1 MDNKAILENIIAD
14 RIPNYH
20 KDFPVVLFWSQKS
33 GCTSLLKWFF
43 FQIGVLDEATA
54 YNPWPHY
61 YEFEVYKSPE
71 YKEELTRCLLTQQKE
86 TLKLVRDPYR
96 RAVSQFL
103 ILSSA
108 KGNPQWEKEWEKVRD
123 FFYQDKGSKKG
134 ISFKQFLIYV
144 RDFPGSVDD
153 HFKPQYMEGE
163 ELFVQKHIYLEDYS
177 HHIRGLEKKYG
188 LKKSNLQE
196 LSNSS
201 HHFSKSMVL
210 KGNFANLEILQDTF
224 IDGNVPT
231 YESFY
236 NEETI
241 ALVNSVYQKDFEMYG
256 YKMKNKV

>member
-43 FQIGVLDEATA
+43 FQIGVLDEAMA

-71 YKEELTRCLLTQQKE
+71 YKEELIHCLLTEQKE
-86 TLKLVRDPYR
+86 TLKLVRNPYK

-103 ILSSA
+103 ILSSS
-108 KGNPQWEKEWEKVRD
+108 KGNPYWEKEWEKIHE
-123 FFYQDKGSKKG
+123 FFYQDRGSKKG
-134 ISFKQFLIYV
+134 ITFKQYLIYV

-163 ELFVQKHIYLEDYS
+163 ELFVQNYLFLEDFTYY
-177 HHIRGLEKKYG
+177 IRELEKKYR
-188 LKKSNLQE
+188 LKRSKLQE
-196 LSNSS
+196 LTNSS

-210 KGNFANLEILQDTF
+210 KGNFANMEVIQDTF
-224 IDGNVPT
+224 SEVNIPT

-236 NEETI
+236 NDETI
-241 ALVNSVYQKDFEMYG
+241 ELVNHVYQKDFEMYG
-256 YKMKNKV
+256 YEMNTEV